1 MTAAS
6 TYIVSVVNN
15 FELYEH
21 CIKENNFLANCR
33 LKFYDNTK
41 ENIGI
46 AERYNDFIET
56 NITPDSDDCWVI
68 FCHQDFGF
76 EEDPDLKL
84 ATLSPDCIYGP
95 VGINIRL
102 CFSLWPPKI
111 FRRKVTEGRF
121 KQGRNNTDFEVI
133 GNYLPAPKKVLACD
147 CCCLIVHSSLIKR
160 CNLRFD
166 PQCKFHL
173 YAEDFEISARR
184 KYGIPVKAVQFACC
198 HQGIGNYSDPQFFE
212 TLEYL
217 KKKHG
222 LRKLYSTNPYC

>member
-1 MTAAS
+1 MTAAPI
-6 TYIVSVVNN
+6 YIVSVVNDL
-15 FELYEH
+15 ELYEH
-21 CIKENNFLANCR
+21 CIEDNKFLENCR
-33 LKFYDNTK
+33 FKYYDNTK

-46 AERYNDFIET
+46 PERYNDFIAT
-56 NITPDSDDCWVI
+56 SITPDSDNCWVI

-76 EEDPDLKL
+76 EEPPAPRL
-84 ATLSPDCIYGP
+84 ATLPTDCIYGP
-95 VGINIRL
+95 AGVNIHL
-102 CFSLWPPKI
+102 SFSLWPPKI

-121 KQGRNNTDFEVI
+121 KQGHNNTDFEVI
-133 GNYLPAPKKVLACD
+133 GNYLPEPKKVIACD

-160 CNLRFD
+160 FNLRFD

-184 KYGIPVKAVQFACC
+184 KYGIPVKAVQIACC
-198 HQGIGNYSDPQFFE
+198 HQGIGNYSDPQFFR

-217 KKKHG
+217 KQKHG